1 LALLA
6 SEQMALLDIEEGKP
20 EAAIARLKV
29 IAEDAGVTADLK
41 ERATQV
47 IVALGGVP
55 DVAATSEG

>member
-1 LALLA
+1 
-6 SEQMALLDIEEGKP
+6 
-20 EAAIARLKV
+20 V

-55 DVAATSEG
+55 DQAATPEG